1 MTDTPLGQALVA
13 LVIGLLL
20 GLERERS
27 QRGEEGLFA
36 GIRTFPILSL
46 CGYIAATAAGKGV
59 PLALPATLLAIGALA
74 VASYVRTAHRH
85 AGATTE
91 VVAVLAPLLGALVA
105 WGEAPFAASLGVL
118 VTLLLTLKAPLH
130 KIAGSVTED
139 EIVSILKF
147 AIVAVVLVPLLPD
160 RSIGPYGAI
169 VPRHVGI
176 VVVTVSA
183 VSLLGYLLVRVLG
196 GRTGWPLAGLL
207 GGLVSST
214 AVTLSFS
221 RKARSLPATR
231 RPLAAGIL
239 LACTVL
245 YLRGL
250 LFTTLF
256 DPPLGRY
263 LAPRLLA
270 LFAVCG
276 AFAALQ
282 MRRLPGEDSE
292 AVALENPAELGRAVG
307 LGLLFAAILLMARAA
322 QAELGTQ
329 GLWAAGALGG
339 LVDVDSVAL
348 AAARLRQQGLASVEA
363 AGGSFLVASL
373 SNTLVKGALAA
384 ALGGRELAG
393 RVLPA
398 FAAVTAATVALL
410 VLG

>member
-1 MTDTPLGQALVA
+1 MIDTPLGQALVA
-13 LVIGLLL
+13 LLIGLLL

-27 QRGEEGLFA
+27 QRSDEGLFA

-46 CGYIAATAAGKGV
+46 CGYIAAAAAGKGV
-59 PLALPATLLAIGALA
+59 PLALPATLLAVAGLA
-74 VASYVRTAHRH
+74 VASYARTAERH
-85 AGATTE
+85 SGATTE
-91 VVAVLAPLLGALVA
+91 VVAVLAPLLGALVE
-105 WGEAPFAASLGVL
+105 WGEAPLAASLAVL

-130 KIAGSVTED
+130 RIAGSVTEE

-147 AIVAVVLVPLLPD
+147 GIVAVVLVPLLPN
-160 RSIGPYGAI
+160 RAFGPYAAI

-183 VSLLGYLLVRVLG
+183 VSLLGYVLVRVLG

-221 RKARSLPATR
+221 RKARALPAIR

-250 LFTTLF
+250 LFTSLF
-256 DPPLGRY
+256 DPPLGLY
-263 LAPRLLA
+263 LAPRLLL

-276 AFAALQ
+276 AFAAVQ
-282 MRRLPGEDSE
+282 MRQQPGEESQ
-292 AVALENPAELGRAVG
+292 AVAIENPAEVGRAVG
-307 LGLLFAAILLMARAA
+307 LGLLFGAILLLSRAA

-363 AGGSFLVASL
+363 AGGSFLLASL
-373 SNTLVKGALAA
+373 SNTLVKGTLAA
-384 ALGGRELAG
+384 VLGGRDLA
-393 RVLPA
+393 RAVLPA
-398 FAAVTAATVALL
+398 FAAVTVVTVALL
-410 VLG
+410 VFG